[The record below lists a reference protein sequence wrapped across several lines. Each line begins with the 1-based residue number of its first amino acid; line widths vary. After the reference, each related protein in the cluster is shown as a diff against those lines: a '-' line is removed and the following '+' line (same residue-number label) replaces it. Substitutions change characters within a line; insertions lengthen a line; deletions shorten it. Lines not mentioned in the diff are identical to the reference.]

1 MDQDTLIAAD
11 YNVRAWGVSGTRDGY
26 VYITASNWADVGVY
40 SADGAFLH
48 RLHIDPPAGG
58 GVYSTMV
65 LLVSVKQR
73 TSLPSVPGKRQHLLQ
88 YTRLTEHNQVHDRV
102 FL

>member
-58 GVYSTMV
+58 GGVFYNGAVSLSQTEDLIAFSTWQETTPIAVYKT
-65 LLVSVKQR
+65 
-73 TSLPSVPGKRQHLLQ
+73 H
-88 YTRLTEHNQVHDRV
+88 
-102 FL
+102 